1 MMTLSEF
8 ITYAIG
14 AAIATWLR
22 PSWRTLIGGF
32 AVAAGLQLVLHA
44 LVAHVSVAVH

>member
-8 ITYAIG
+8 IAYAIG
-14 AAIATWLR
+14 AAIAAWYR
-22 PSWRTLIGGF
+22 PSVREFAVGF
-32 AVAAGLQLVLHA
+32 AVMAGFQLALHA